1 MIDVFRRGEVFV
13 GPEDVFV
20 ADVLLKL
27 SYDEPFVRNRN
38 VAEAEIYLYALGD
51 EIPEKLKLLVIPFV
65 EEEVAEIVSRLM
77 GVVVVVAEREKPL
90 SVHEGRAVTADGVVG
105 REINGRWPLALIGQS
120 PVMSENRSSKSK
132 SLMASSMNTM
142 FVFSSIPSQVKALFI
157 PPENSFPL

>member
-27 SYDEPFVRNRN
+27 SYDESFVRNRN

-51 EIPEKLKLLVIPFV
+51 EIPEKFKLLVIPLV

-77 GVVVVVAEREKPL
+77 GVVVVIAERE
-90 SVHEGRAVTADGVVG
+90 
-105 REINGRWPLALIGQS
+105 
-120 PVMSENRSSKSK
+120 
-132 SLMASSMNTM
+132 
-142 FVFSSIPSQVKALFI
+142 
-157 PPENSFPL
+157 